1 MSLQGVTLVHASAE
15 FAAEHTHKRRHCE
28 DPTRAW
34 RDINGSGVVVSARDA
49 HALITRSHAFTL
61 AGECECGVAGCTCTQ
76 GPDAP
81 RTALP
86 FRVNRTRLQ
95 HRELMVVPANEPGT
109 RRSFCCEGFSNFAL
123 SASGQARCRKRPSDS
138 TVLGVIE
145 RQCFCGALV
154 IREKTTVALLAT
166 GRHVLTILKLG
177 SQHGALCSE
186 ATPAQRMTITARWR
200 VKVAAGDRTLTGTGA
215 ACDPSLGG
223 GPAKTLKNVLQYE
236 RQRRMDHL
244 PPFHAVHS
252 RLSDMLGRCMGD
264 LSKCNVLLYNPP
276 SDTDAKDYAAGG
288 FVVLVEMKD
297 GQENMAKYAREG
309 LLAHD
314 DKVAVTP
321 DGLNLTAVRPAHTH
335 ACAGVVCVCA
345 RACWWWW
352 WW

>member
-1 MSLQGVTLVHASAE
+1 MHHWQNPHGIGVGGCRPTCSCEARPSADSAATMSLQGVTLVHASAE

-177 SQHGALCSE
+177 SQRGALCSE

-200 VKVAAGDRTLTGTGA
+200 VKVAANVAMMNGRTRRHALVVGTSTPANCGWHRH
-215 ACDPSLGG
+215 PSL
-223 GPAKTLKNVLQYE
+223 
-236 RQRRMDHL
+236 
-244 PPFHAVHS
+244 
-252 RLSDMLGRCMGD
+252 
-264 LSKCNVLLYNPP
+264 
-276 SDTDAKDYAAGG
+276 
-288 FVVLVEMKD
+288 
-297 GQENMAKYAREG
+297 
-309 LLAHD
+309 HD
-314 DKVAVTP
+314 DVLFVT
-321 DGLNLTAVRPAHTH
+321 TVKRRH
-335 ACAGVVCVCA
+335 ANIEPCCSEAQKK
-345 RACWWWW
+345 
-352 WW
+352 